1 MRNMGGLWKKMP
13 ITFWTFVIGGLALA
27 GFPFITAGFWSK
39 DEIFAEAYHGLTH
52 GTPMAGVVFVTL
64 VLSALMTAFY
74 TMRQIAMT
82 FLGEPRTEA
91 AAHASENKW
100 PMTVPLIVLAFF
112 AIFAGFINV
121 PADFPIFGALMGESA
136 HWYGHLLE
144 GGLVEEVTKL
154 EFNVVPVF
162 FSLLVALGGL
172 FLGWLAYGRKPLKAG
187 ETDPSEVF
195 LSRFKLPTLTEGI
208 VSLHTFLNRRWL
220 FDEFYRK
227 FFINPLQNF
236 ADGYSRAV
244 DKGIIDF
251 ILEAG
256 YLAGGEVA
264 NAFKWFDK
272 KVVTGISDRI
282 GDLVRNI
289 GDGGRELQS
298 GQVQNYLL
306 SGLIAAGAILVF
318 FLFIFQ

>member
-13 ITFWTFVIGGLALA
+13 ITFWTFVIGGFALA

-52 GTPMAGVVFVTL
+52 GTPMAGIVFVVL

-74 TMRQIAMT
+74 TMRQISMT

-112 AIFAGFINV
+112 AIFAGFINI
-121 PADFPIFGALMGESA
+121 PSDFPIFGSLMGENA

-144 GGLVEEVTKL
+144 TGLVEEVAKL

-162 FSLLVALGGL
+162 FSLAVALGGL

-187 ETDPSEVF
+187 EADPTQVF
-195 LSRFKLPTLTEGI
+195 LSKIKLPTLTEG
-208 VSLHTFLNRRWL
+208 VVDLFTFLNRRWL

-227 FFINPLQNF
+227 YFINPLQDF
-236 ADGYSRAV
+236 ADWYSKGV
-244 DKGIIDF
+244 DKGIIDL

-256 YLAGGEVA
+256 YLAGTEVA
-264 NAFKWFDK
+264 NAFKWFDRN
-272 KVVTGISDRI
+272 VVTRISDVI
-282 GDLVRNI
+282 GDTVRNI